1 MRTTDLANSQPL
13 DSLDT
18 RVGITEFNIEALN
31 STGKTSAAYPEWY
44 TWLRGQQTLQP
55 YKKHG
60 VDILALLELD
70 ENPSIKQVER
80 ITYSDIYDL
89 FKEYVELSNKHR
101 RNKNFYWTL
110 GLLNELISVYIQ
122 TTQ

>member
-1 MRTTDLANSQPL
+1 MRTTDLEKSQPL

-18 RVGITEFNIEALN
+18 RVGITEFNPKGIN

-60 VDILALLELD
+60 VDILALLDLD
-70 ENPSIKQVER
+70 KDPSIQQVEQVTR
-80 ITYSDIYDL
+80 SDIYDL
-89 FKEYVELSNKHR
+89 YKEYVDLSRKHP
-101 RNKNFYWTL
+101 RNKNMYWTL
-110 GLLNELISVYIQ
+110 GLLNELYTYTSQ
-122 TTQ
+122 EF

>member
-1 MRTTDLANSQPL
+1 MRTTDLAKSQPL

-18 RVGITEFNIEALN
+18 RVGITELN
-31 STGKTSAAYPEWY
+31 PQGFSASSTSSVFPEWY

-60 VDILALLELD
+60 VDILALLDLD

-80 ITYSDIYDL
+80 VTRSDIYDL
-89 FKEYVELSNKHR
+89 FKEYVDLSRKHPR
-101 RNKNFYWTL
+101 DKNMYWTL
-110 GLLNELISVYIQ
+110 GLLNELI
-122 TTQ
+122 TTQEF

>member
-1 MRTTDLANSQPL
+1 MRTTDLANLQPL

-18 RVGITEFNIEALN
+18 RVGITEFNIEGLN

-60 VDILALLELD
+60 VDILALLDLD
-70 ENPSIKQVER
+70 DNPSIQQVER
-80 ITYSDIYDL
+80 VTRSDIYAL
-89 FKEYVELSNKHR
+89 FKEYVDLSRKHP
-101 RNKNFYWTL
+101 RNKNIYWTL
-110 GLLNELISVYIQ
+110 GLLNELYTSQ
-122 TTQ
+122 EF